1 MDDTEARAIALAVA
15 IYVKI
20 PVLLWSLPGQ
30 GKSSFIHSISRSYKF
45 RDETIVGSAYE
56 PSDFLGV
63 PFLGGNEMHYSVPPW
78 AKRVIESDIPT
89 ILFFDEI
96 SNSPGAVQAATL
108 RVILEK
114 VVGDNVRLP
123 DNTRIVA
130 AANPTSVNASGAFM
144 TAPNKNRFLHLD
156 WYLTPEYFNQ
166 GMSTGFPT
174 IKFPKFPNK
183 DSFEQKK
190 RLMKSLVG
198 AFILRNPDML
208 ASTENDIIAS
218 DDSDEFKA
226 TDMAFPSPRTWE
238 NAAILYAAA
247 TFGRIDGRPIPASV
261 AHLLVA
267 GSVGTAA
274 AIKFISFVNNLDIP
288 DPGPILDG
296 SSKWTSAGKRP
307 DVVYAALASM
317 YATLSQRISQDSTG
331 DKKSWTNFGNEL
343 ALIASEGNEDIAFP
357 YASRWLRERPEGA
370 IPSKDHLEAFSRL
383 IKN

>member
-1 MDDTEARAIALAVA
+1 MDSTEEKALALAIAV
-15 IYVKI
+15 YVGI

-45 RDETIVGSAYE
+45 RDETIVGSAYD
-56 PSDFLGV
+56 PSDFTGI
-63 PFLGGNEMHYSVPPW
+63 PFLGDKNSMHYSTPPW
-78 AKRVIESDIPT
+78 AKRIINSDVPT

-114 VVGDNVRLP
+114 VVGDDVALP
-123 DNTRIVA
+123 PQTRIVA

-156 WYLTPEYFNQ
+156 WSLSPEYFNR
-166 GMSTGFPT
+166 GMSTGFPAVQ
-174 IKFPKFPNK
+174 FPKFPRK
-183 DSFEQKK
+183 DVFEQKK

-198 AFILRNPDML
+198 AFILRNPGEL
-208 ASTENDIIAS
+208 ASTESDIIAS

-247 TFGRIDGRPIPASV
+247 TFGRVDNQPIPPSV
-261 AHLLVA
+261 AHMLVA

-288 DPGPILDG
+288 EPGPILDG
-296 SSKWTSAGKRP
+296 TSKWTSKGKRP

-317 YATLSQRISQDSTG
+317 QATLSSRLAANPG
-331 DKKSWTNFGNEL
+331 DKNSWTNFGNEL

-370 IPSKDHLEAFSRL
+370 IPSKDHLAAFSGL
-383 IKN
+383 VS